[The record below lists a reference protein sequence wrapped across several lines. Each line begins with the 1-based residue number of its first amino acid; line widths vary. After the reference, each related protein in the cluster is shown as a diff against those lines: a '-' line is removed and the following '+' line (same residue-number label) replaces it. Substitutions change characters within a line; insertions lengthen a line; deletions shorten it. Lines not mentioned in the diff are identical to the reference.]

1 MAKVKFKC
9 DKCHEESIIEANE
22 SAMVN
27 FQSGLKKLI
36 RLECPYCHY
45 ATWRKEENLNLA
57 DC

>member
-1 MAKVKFKC
+1 MNIKIVCKKCKREAIVKP
-9 DKCHEESIIEANE
+9 NE

-27 FQSGLKKLI
+27 FQSGLTKLV

-45 ATWRKEENLNLA
+45 ATWRKEENLDLA